1 MTVSALDGSFV
12 GFRRSMKGAVLVRV
26 ASGKSHRPQQ
36 TSRSMTAARDSV
48 ELISR
53 IEALLADVRRKHR
66 AVDHLLSSLRAE
78 GRVALF
84 GGAVRD
90 LALMRP
96 REFRSD
102 LDLVV
107 DVKDDLALQ
116 AILSSFDASR
126 NRHGGFR
133 LRIDN
138 WRFDVWGLSSTWA
151 IRRGHVDGRPG
162 LGVLPSTTFFTW
174 DAVAYGIDTGILYT
188 RSGFADADEYLA
200 DLVGGVLDVNLEPN
214 PNPLGNV
221 IRALRFIQHERA
233 RELGERLTQ
242 YALRTLQDFAASGVG
257 QSEGHSQ
264 GFAAL
269 ASGVVPPESAGMA
282 HAFLVHAASR
292 RPERFRMPK
301 LQYQLGL

>member
-1 MTVSALDGSFV
+1 
-12 GFRRSMKGAVLVRV
+12 
-26 ASGKSHRPQQ
+26 
-36 TSRSMTAARDSV
+36 MTAARDSV

-66 AVDHLLSSLRAE
+66 AVDQLLSSLGGE

-84 GGAVRD
+84 GGAIRD

-96 REFRSD
+96 RDFRSD
-102 LDLVV
+102 FDLVV
-107 DVKDDLALQ
+107 DLEDDHALE
-116 AILSSFDASR
+116 AVLSSFDASR

-133 LRIDN
+133 LRIEN
-138 WRFDVWGLSSTWA
+138 WRFDVWGLTSTWA
-151 IRRGHVDGRPG
+151 IRTGHVNAGQG

-174 DAVAYGIDTGILYT
+174 DAVAYGVDTGILYT
-188 RSGFADADEYLA
+188 RPGFADADEYLA

-233 RELGERLTQ
+233 RELGERLTL
-242 YALRTLQDFAASGVG
+242 YALRTLQEFASASDGRLGG
-257 QSEGHSQ
+257 QSPSST
-264 GFAAL
+264 AL
-269 ASGVVPPESAGMA
+269 CGGVVPPESADMA
-282 HAFLVHAASR
+282 RAFLVHTASR
-292 RPERFRMPK
+292 RPERFRLPK